1 MSDCL
6 SFLLSDSNGVT
17 CSWLDCNRF
26 LQLLDVLDSKLTLD
40 ALTSPQVWASSVF
53 LLPLCFWMFS
63 LFFFFFPREPFW
75 LRMITVEC
83 LNNLWMLLQREAL
96 APELAS
102 AKREIELLRI
112 EVYMIMM
119 VNAWDGVVCSVALWW
134 CHCVRDF
141 FDLHVQLWWNMKYNV
156 AMLACAGGQLPA
168 GGRGMPKELE
178 YKFRGQWKACQ
189 VSWLLTQGAAALRCT
204 PERTWKVRKYTVVL
218 FTR

>member
-6 SFLLSDSNGVT
+6 SFLLRNIITESRVPDWIVT
-17 CSWLDCNRF
+17 GFCSYWTCWIVNSRLMLSLLRRF
-26 LQLLDVLDSKLTLD
+26 EPL
-40 ALTSPQVWASSVF
+40 VF
-53 LLPLCFWMFS
+53 SCS
-63 LFFFFFPREPFW
+63 LSAFGCSHNFFFFPREPFW